1 MTRKSL
7 ALAMVMAG
15 SLASTTVFGQT
26 VQSNLV
32 TPQIAAPRAEGQA
45 THTTDHVGLTNK
57 PAAVANTKRDPKHV
71 PGWHIPLPHIHRGR

>member
-1 MTRKSL
+1 
-7 ALAMVMAG
+7 MVMAG

-32 TPQIAAPRAEGQA
+32 TPQMAAPRAEGHA
-45 THTTDHVGLTNK
+45 TNTTDHGGLTSK
-57 PAAVANTKRDPKHV
+57 PAAVANKREPKQV

>member
-15 SLASTTVFGQT
+15 FLGSTTALGQT

-32 TPQIAAPRAEGQA
+32 TPQLSAPRVEGHA
-45 THTTDHVGLTNK
+45 TNTTDHVGPTNK
-57 PAAVANTKRDPKHV
+57 PAAVANKREPKQV